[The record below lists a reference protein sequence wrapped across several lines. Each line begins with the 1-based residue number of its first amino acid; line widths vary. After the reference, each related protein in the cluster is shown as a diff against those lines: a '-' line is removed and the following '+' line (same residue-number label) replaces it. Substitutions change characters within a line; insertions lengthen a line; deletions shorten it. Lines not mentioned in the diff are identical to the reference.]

1 MMKGLSLCQKFGA
14 LFLVLAVCVLA
25 VGCGGSQVD
34 ALIKEEKAIDDEIAS
49 SKSDPEKLKA
59 AMAKRA
65 AFGEKIGKLSKA
77 DQEEYLKRKLSD
89 AFKK

>member
-1 MMKGLSLCQKFGA
+1 MKGLSICQKLGTF
-14 LFLVLAVCVLA
+14 FLLMAICVVA

-34 ALIKEEKAIDDEIAS
+34 ALIKEEKTIDDEIAS

-59 AMAKRA
+59 AMAKKA

-77 DQEEYLKRKLSD
+77 DQEEYMKRKLGD
-89 AFKK
+89 LFKK